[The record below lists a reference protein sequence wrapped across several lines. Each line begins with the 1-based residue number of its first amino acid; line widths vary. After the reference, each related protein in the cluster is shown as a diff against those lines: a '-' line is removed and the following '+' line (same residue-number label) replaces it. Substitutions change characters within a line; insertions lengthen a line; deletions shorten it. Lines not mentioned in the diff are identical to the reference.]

1 MDADNL
7 REVPMQELDLLD
19 FTNTYQKIP
28 KNYLGPEPLKKTSR
42 LKIMLAHLV
51 DFYMVF
57 TIFNI
62 FNVFINFNL
71 NRYIIT
77 DSMEFSSAIIL
88 KVSIAAPLILLSYYF
103 FSFFFNHGQTLGM
116 KSFKLRMVIPEQSI
130 NDSFITAY
138 KTVLSVLTFGL
149 AKKFIGENVIKHE
162 DYLYAEF
169 MIHRDLAPINLLD
182 ETYKNSIEDKS
193 HPNQIAA

>member
-1 MDADNL
+1 MGADNL
-7 REVPMQELDLLD
+7 LEVPMQELDLLD
-19 FTNTYQKIP
+19 FTNTSHKIP
-28 KNYLGPEPLKKTSR
+28 KYYLGHEPLIKTSR
-42 LKIMLAHLV
+42 YKVMLAHCL

-62 FNVFINFNL
+62 FNVFINLNL

-116 KSFKLRMVIPEQSI
+116 KSFKLRTVMPEQSV

-138 KTVLSVLTFGL
+138 KTVLSVLTCGL

-182 ETYKNSIEDKS
+182 EINKIKIDDKIEFY
-193 HPNQIAA
+193 QIAA